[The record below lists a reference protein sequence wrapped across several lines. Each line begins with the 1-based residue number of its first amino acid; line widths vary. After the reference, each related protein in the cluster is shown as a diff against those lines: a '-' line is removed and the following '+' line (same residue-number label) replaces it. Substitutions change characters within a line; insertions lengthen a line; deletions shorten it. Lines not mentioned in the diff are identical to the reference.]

1 MYEVATL
8 INERPIERHPT
19 EPEDGSY
26 LCPNDLLLERSSSR
40 VPEGPF
46 SDNVNPKQ
54 RLQFIQSLV
63 NGFWRKWTR
72 DFFPSLIF
80 RQKWH
85 TVRSNLQKEDVVLV
99 QDSNIVRGK
108 WRMGIVTEV
117 YPDKAGKVH
126 NVKVKVCNDS
136 GGQSS
141 IKRAVHRL
149 VVLIPV
155 EEK

>member
-1 MYEVATL
+1 MYEVANL
-8 INERPIERHPT
+8 INEKPIGRHPT

-26 LCPNDLLLERSSSR
+26 LCPNDLLLGRSSSR
-40 VPEGPF
+40 VPDGPF
-46 SDNVNPKQ
+46 SDNVSPKQ
-54 RLQFIQSLV
+54 RLQFIRSRV

-72 DFFPSLIF
+72 DFFPSLIV

-85 TVRSNLQKEDVVLV
+85 TVRRNLQKDDVVLV
-99 QDSNIVRGK
+99 QDSNIIRGK

-117 YPDKAGKVH
+117 YPDEAGKIC
-126 NVKVKVCNDS
+126 NVKVKVCKDS

-141 IKRAVHRL
+141 VKRAVQRL